1 MIELTIHAV
10 FWCAQHGHPVLALRT
25 GEGDRHFA
33 VAIAAEDAQAMAL
46 WQHADGRP
54 SRTRLFEL
62 IETML
67 AGLGARLT
75 EVRLR
80 VGADSVLRAT
90 VRLDGAQPPSGGALE
105 LPARFADAIVLA
117 RRGLAPIRMAGEDLA
132 RIPLTAF
139 ATAPADH
146 ERGALGPFRQLIESL
161 DLDGIG

>member
-1 MIELTIHAV
+1 MVDLTVHAML
-10 FWCAQHGHPVLALRT
+10 WCAQHGHPVLTLRA
-25 GEGDRHFA
+25 GQEDRHFA

-54 SRTRLFEL
+54 HRIRLLEL

-80 VGADSVLRAT
+80 VGVDGVLRAS
-90 VRLDGAQPPSGGALE
+90 VRLDRGERAPGGALE
-105 LPARFADAIVLA
+105 LSAHFADAIVLA
-117 RRGLAPIRMAGEDLA
+117 RRGPAPIRMADEDLA
-132 RIPLTAF
+132 RIPLAAF
-139 ATAPADH
+139 GPPPTDEAR
-146 ERGALGPFRQLIESL
+146 EALGPFRRLIESL